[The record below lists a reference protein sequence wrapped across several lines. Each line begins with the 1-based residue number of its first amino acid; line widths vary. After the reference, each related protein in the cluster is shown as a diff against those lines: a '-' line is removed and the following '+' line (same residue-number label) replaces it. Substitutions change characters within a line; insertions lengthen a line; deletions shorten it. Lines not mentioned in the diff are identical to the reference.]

1 MYEYVD
7 IRGTYVWRRYT
18 GGIQDSTGTNFG
30 GTSNWTNEKPDRSR
44 NPKPKGPW
52 LSPTGYNRRS
62 SVIRYP
68 IGECFVKTDMSG
80 NYTQK
85 DVGVLSV
92 SHCGSTTGLFS
103 DSEKNFF
110 KGRAEIKALKAL
122 KTQKFNAGVALAEA
136 RETGELIGS
145 TAKRIAT
152 AVSQLQNGQ
161 YKRAAKSLGVHPR
174 VAPRSWLELQYGW
187 KPLLQ
192 DVHGAAQ
199 HLAEQTNQ
207 PHLWRVT
214 TRGTHKVKSKT
225 NRVIDLTYRAAKEEK
240 ETLESCFVRLDF
252 QPWRTFLTA
261 AANSGL
267 LNPAEVLWEKLPFS
281 FVFDWFLPVGDWLG
295 TLDATIGY
303 DFMSGS
309 WSYLRR
315 SNIVRKAGYTPL
327 TLKHEWSNDYN
338 ERHFALERV
347 PYSTEPSPFQGR
359 MFPKFKDPFSLTH
372 VANGL
377 SLLASAFDRDP
388 PKIRR

>member
-1 MYEYVD
+1 MYELVE
-7 IRGTYVWRRYT
+7 IPGTHVRTDYEGSKVT
-18 GGIQDSTGTNFG
+18 ATATQPGGKSSWENQ
-30 GTSNWTNEKPDRSR
+30 KPDRSR
-44 NPKPKGPW
+44 NRKPPGPW
-52 LSPTGYNRRS
+52 LAPTGYNRAQ

-68 IGECFVKTDMSG
+68 IGELHSKKDASGLYTVK
-80 NYTQK
+80 Y
-85 DVGVLSV
+85 VGVFGNSI
-92 SHCGSTTGLFS
+92 CGSTTGLFS

-145 TAKRIAT
+145 TAKRLAS
-152 AVSQLQNGQ
+152 AMNQLKSGQ
-161 YKRAAKSLGVHPR
+161 YRRAAQTLGVNPR
-174 VAPRSWLELQYGW
+174 SAPRSWLEYQYGW

-225 NRVIDLTYRAAKEEK
+225 RRSIDLTYHAVTEEK

-281 FVFDWFLPVGDWLG
+281 FVVDWFLPVGDWLG
-295 TLDATIGY
+295 TLDATIGF

-315 SNIVRKAGYTPL
+315 SNITRKAGFTPL
-327 TLKHEWSNDYN
+327 TLKHDWSNEYN

-347 PYSTEPSPFQGR
+347 PYSTEPSPLQGR
-359 MFPKFKDPFSLTH
+359 MLPRFKDPFSLGH

-377 SLLASAFDRDP
+377 SLLATAFDRDP